1 MGVGTVGVFDGV
13 AVLVS
18 VLSRIYV
25 GVGVNVA
32 VGRRGVGDGCGVEVD
47 AVGVVKDVSVGRA
60 AATVGGTSIP
70 ASRSAVAPS
79 PMKRP
84 IPRNLILL
92 RMVDGIFL
100 VVSPVDGISFDVEV
114 DIVPFGIV
122 PDDVFVVVA
131 LPNRCTR
138 RIQTFIDSSCGK

>member
-25 GVGVNVA
+25 GVGVNVD
-32 VGRRGVGDGCGVEVD
+32 VGGRGVGDGCGVDVN
-47 AVGVVKDVSVGRA
+47 AVGVDVGVSVGSD

-70 ASRSAVAPS
+70 ANKNAVAPS

-84 IPRNLILL
+84 MARYLISE
-92 RMVDGIFL
+92 RMADGVFF
-100 VVSPVDGISFDVEV
+100 VRGPVDGIGFDIAV
-114 DIVPFGIV
+114 DVLPFAFV
-122 PDDVFVVVA
+122 ANNMFVVVT
-131 LPNRCTR
+131 LPNRNTG
-138 RIQTFIDSSCGK
+138 RI